1 MTRVSPVT
9 NAGQTISRSQEQPDP
24 DNRDAGN
31 GCRLWRPMQ
40 NVSEVNLHSI
50 PLDRTNRGMP
60 ELRKLPRN
68 DHPRAIDDIGLL
80 RNRRS

>member
-31 GCRLWRPMQ
+31 GCRLCRPMQ
-40 NVSEVNLHSI
+40 NLSEDNLHSI
-50 PLDRTNRGMP
+50 LLLELIEECPSCANYPGMIIR
-60 ELRKLPRN
+60 ER
-68 DHPRAIDDIGLL
+68 
-80 RNRRS
+80 

>member
-40 NVSEVNLHSI
+40 NLSEDNLHSI
-50 PLDRTNRGMP
+50 YLEERPSCTNYPGMIIR
-60 ELRKLPRN
+60 ER
-68 DHPRAIDDIGLL
+68 
-80 RNRRS
+80 